1 MASQEET
8 DQPAASQIEILLD
21 KLQEQT
27 RSLGDIWHAGEADQL
42 RNLAGQLAALARA
55 PSGAEIREYA
65 MELESL
71 LMAEE
76 AEASAICERIE
87 YLILQCKKAASTQ

>member
-1 MASQEET
+1 MATQEGT
-8 DQPAASQIEILLD
+8 NQPSASQIEILLG

-27 RSLGDIWHAGEADQL
+27 SSLGDIWHAGEADQL
-42 RNLAGQLAALARA
+42 RNLAGQLSALARA